1 MFFAKLVEGFLRLLV
16 CTGKFGKILWGLLYV
31 LSLVSFAFF
40 FFVFVTCYENIMILN
55 IIQYEM
61 EILFF
66 FFLPECVTHKSFFF
80 FFSYTL
86 GFLLHWFIVVH

>member
-1 MFFAKLVEGFLRLLV
+1 MLVG
-16 CTGKFGKILWGLLYV
+16 
-31 LSLVSFAFF
+31 AFVWAIIVIVFSF

-55 IIQYEM
+55 IMQYEM
-61 EILFF
+61 EILLF
-66 FFLPECVTHKSFFF
+66 FFLPECVTHKSFLF